1 MSIEWL
7 FKSFTNRYFKPNK
20 PKTEQALDANEVEE
34 NERIQKIVLAA
45 IVFEEFLKELSA
57 ISYEHFT
64 LEYLDTSSFQSN
76 SNSD

>member
-1 MSIEWL
+1 
-7 FKSFTNRYFKPNK
+7 
-20 PKTEQALDANEVEE
+20 VEE

-57 ISYEHFT
+57 ISYEHFI

-76 SNSD
+76 NNSD